1 MGAVKHLFVIHFTLL
16 VDNYCCFIAGVAGTI
31 EHDPAELHSSLNF
44 LPDEAVDLD
53 NGAGRK
59 QAVAVGGAELH
70 SSPNFPPEESVDLDN
85 VAGRKQ
91 AVAVDGVELHSSPN
105 FPPDEAV
112 DLDNVAGRKQAVAVG
127 GADLHSSLN
136 FPPEESVDLDN
147 VAGRT
152 QAVAVGG
159 ADLHSSP
166 NFPPDEAVDGYYATS
181 GLQWSAAVDLPS
193 TFPVVDQTSPVTL
206 LLSLKQCGLAPD
218 TEILVSKAFLEELL
232 ESGTGLYI
240 CISLYFGLWC
250 HIPA

>member
-59 QAVAVGGAELH
+59 
-70 SSPNFPPEESVDLDN
+70 
-85 VAGRKQ
+85 
-91 AVAVDGVELHSSPN
+91 
-105 FPPDEAV
+105 
-112 DLDNVAGRKQAVAVG
+112 
-127 GADLHSSLN
+127 
-136 FPPEESVDLDN
+136 
-147 VAGRT
+147 